1 MSGRVLVLRALGLG
15 DLLTAVPALRGLR
28 RAFPRHRIDL
38 AAPAGLTPLA
48 LYTGAVDGVVDATGL
63 APLPVD
69 VGGADLAVNLHG
81 RGPQSH
87 RRLLERA
94 PRALIAF
101 AHTEVPESRSGPGWR
116 ADEHEVARWCR
127 LLAECG
133 IRADPADLRL
143 PRPPGWRERDVTV
156 IHPGAASGAR
166 RWPPDRWARVAAE
179 EWRRGRRVVLTG
191 SSRERPL
198 CIAIARAASLPEDTS
213 AAGETGPLEL
223 LRIVASVG
231 RVVCADTGLAHLA
244 TALGTPSVVLFGPT
258 PPSLWG
264 PPPDGRHVVLWH
276 GTRGDPHADDPD
288 PGLLAIGVDEVLD
301 ALARLDGSRPRL
313 AAPKGV

>member
-1 MSGRVLVLRALGLG
+1 VSGRVLVLRALGLG

-38 AAPAGLTPLA
+38 AAPGVLAPLA
-48 LYTGAVDGVVDATGL
+48 RYTGAVDAVVDAAGL

-69 VGGADLAVNLHG
+69 VAGADVAVNLHG
-81 RGPQSH
+81 SGPQSH

-94 PRALIAF
+94 PRSLIAF
-101 AHTEVPESRSGPGWR
+101 AHPDVPESRDGPAWR
-116 ADEHEVARWCR
+116 ADEHEVTRWCR
-127 LLAECG
+127 LLGEAG
-133 IRADPADLRL
+133 IGADPSDLRL
-143 PRPPGWRERDVTV
+143 PRPPGWRERGLTV

-166 RWPPDRWARVAAE
+166 RWPPDRWARVAAA

-191 SSRERPL
+191 SSGERP
-198 CIAIARAASLPEDTS
+198 CCTAIARAACLPED
-213 AAGETGPLEL
+213 AIVAGETGPVEL
-223 LRIVASVG
+223 LRLVATAG
-231 RVVCADTGLAHLA
+231 RVVCADTGVAHLA

-264 PPPDGRHVVLWH
+264 PPVDGRHVVLWH

-301 ALARLDGSRPRL
+301 ALTRLDRVSRPL
-313 AAPKGV
+313 AAR